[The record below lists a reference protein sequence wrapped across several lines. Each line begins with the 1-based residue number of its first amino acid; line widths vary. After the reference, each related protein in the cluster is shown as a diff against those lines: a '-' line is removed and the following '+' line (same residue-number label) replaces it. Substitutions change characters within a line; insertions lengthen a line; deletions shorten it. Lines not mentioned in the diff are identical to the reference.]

1 MSAVWMRVWSE
12 LRARWRP
19 WLAIAL
25 MIGIASGVVMA
36 AAAGARRSDRA
47 VARFLD
53 YSRAT
58 HADVEADPSQFQ
70 AIAALPEVES
80 AGAQAFMLMGKAS
93 ADSVDTRFS
102 VTVISLTDPALV
114 GPRLILAAGRRFDIR
129 DPGEAMIN
137 QTALRTGALKIGERV
152 SLRGFTFDQLGDVLR
167 GSTAN
172 PKGPLVT
179 VTIVG
184 AVKVAT
190 DLSTSNP
197 PPGVLYTGN
206 NVLLLTPALYAKIG
220 GQTANFNGLSVRL
233 KRGEADIPALS
244 AGVARL
250 THGEGVAHGGSD
262 DLQAGVE
269 AQKATHTEA
278 LALWLFTALAGA
290 AAMLVI
296 GQSISRQIFFAADDR
311 GTLLALGVTRGQSM
325 IVAMIQASAATM
337 LGAALGVATAIA
349 LSPLT
354 PMGLAREAD
363 VDIGFHLDSLVVV
376 LGGIACLLLLG
387 ARAAVPAWRANRTGG
402 RDPSARHPSRTAG
415 AFARAGM
422 PASSVA
428 GVQMALDPGR
438 GRNAVP
444 VRTAIAGSV
453 VAIAVLISALAFGT
467 SLKNLADTPRLQGWT
482 WDLAV
487 GNPHSNDV
495 SARAIPLLRQNP
507 DVAGFSAEMYG
518 PVTFDGSHEVNA
530 LGLDMIVGDV
540 SPPILEGRE
549 PRAPDEVALGTKA
562 LGALHKSI
570 GDTVRVVGQDR
581 KAPRS
586 MRIVGRAL
594 ITPIIVNGSLTLGD
608 GALMSVAS
616 LKTLVTAA
624 ETDQGNVNVFLV
636 KLKPGVDRDAAVASL
651 HRDFP
656 GTVLT
661 PYAPSEVEN
670 LRRIDSLPFAL
681 AGLLALL
688 AVATIA
694 HALVTSVRRRR
705 HDLAILKTLGFVRGQ
720 VSATVS
726 WQASTLIALAAAI
739 GLVGGVAIG
748 RWLWVWYG
756 TRLGIRPEPAISAL
770 VLIAIVP
777 GAIVLANL
785 VALTPARSA
794 GRTKPALVL
803 RTE

>member
-1 MSAVWMRVWSE
+1 MVGLHPLMDAAPAAEVTFGR
-12 LRARWRP
+12 LGIPPRP
-19 WLAIAL
+19 TRQP
-25 MIGIASGVVMA
+25 SSTP
-36 AAAGARRSDRA
+36 RR
-47 VARFLD
+47 
-53 YSRAT
+53 
-58 HADVEADPSQFQ
+58 
-70 AIAALPEVES
+70 
-80 AGAQAFMLMGKAS
+80 
-93 ADSVDTRFS
+93 
-102 VTVISLTDPALV
+102 
-114 GPRLILAAGRRFDIR
+114 
-129 DPGEAMIN
+129 
-137 QTALRTGALKIGERV
+137 
-152 SLRGFTFDQLGDVLR
+152 
-167 GSTAN
+167 
-172 PKGPLVT
+172 
-179 VTIVG
+179 
-184 AVKVAT
+184 
-190 DLSTSNP
+190 
-197 PPGVLYTGN
+197 
-206 NVLLLTPALYAKIG
+206 
-220 GQTANFNGLSVRL
+220 
-233 KRGEADIPALS
+233 
-244 AGVARL
+244 
-250 THGEGVAHGGSD
+250 
-262 DLQAGVE
+262 
-269 AQKATHTEA
+269 
-278 LALWLFTALAGA
+278 
-290 AAMLVI
+290 
-296 GQSISRQIFFAADDR
+296 
-311 GTLLALGVTRGQSM
+311 
-325 IVAMIQASAATM
+325 AAT
-337 LGAALGVATAIA
+337 
-349 LSPLT
+349 
-354 PMGLAREAD
+354 
-363 VDIGFHLDSLVVV
+363 
-376 LGGIACLLLLG
+376 
-387 ARAAVPAWRANRTGG
+387 
-402 RDPSARHPSRTAG
+402 DPSARHPSRTAG

-518 PVTFDGSHEVNA
+518 PVIFDGSHEVNA
-530 LGLDMIVGDV
+530 LGLDRVVGDV

-562 LGALHKSI
+562 LGALHKSV
-570 GDTVRVVGQDR
+570 GDSVRVVGQDR
-581 KAPRS
+581 MAPRS
-586 MRIVGRAL
+586 MRIVGRVL

-616 LKTLVTAA
+616 LKNLVTAG

-636 KLKPGVDRDAAVASL
+636 KLKPGVDRDAAIASL
-651 HRDFP
+651 QRDFP

-748 RWLWVWYG
+748 RWLWIWYG
-756 TRLGIRPEPAISAL
+756 TRLGIRPEPAISVL